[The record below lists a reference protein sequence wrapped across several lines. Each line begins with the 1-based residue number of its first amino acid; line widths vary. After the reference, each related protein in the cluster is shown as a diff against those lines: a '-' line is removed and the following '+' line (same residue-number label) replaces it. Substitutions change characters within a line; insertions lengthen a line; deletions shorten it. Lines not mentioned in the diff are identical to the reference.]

1 VNGTFRRF
9 GNEDLNIRLDE
20 RAEARKGRER
30 SGDVKEPPDTTC
42 KPPLVTTIAN
52 KAQTDKKASNEEMR
66 IKAEEPEADIKG
78 NQQKR
83 KTRPKKEAMDT
94 KRQMTDIN
102 SKPNKMPIDIRTNK
116 GQMDAMH
123 TKMQLYMT
131 ANNAET
137 CTKSNM
143 TTTDEKNH

>member
-1 VNGTFRRF
+1 MLSQHFHTPFGQFVWQYAGNPGYSVNGTFRRF
-9 GNEDLNIRLDE
+9 GNEDLHIKLDE

-30 SGDVKEPPDTTC
+30 SGDVKEPSDTTR

-66 IKAEEPEADIKG
+66 IEAEEPEADITG

-83 KTRPKKEAMDT
+83 KTRPNKKVRDT

-102 SKPNKMPIDIRTNK
+102 SKPNKVPIDISPNK
-116 GQMDAMH
+116 G
-123 TKMQLYMT
+123 
-131 ANNAET
+131 
-137 CTKSNM
+137 
-143 TTTDEKNH
+143 